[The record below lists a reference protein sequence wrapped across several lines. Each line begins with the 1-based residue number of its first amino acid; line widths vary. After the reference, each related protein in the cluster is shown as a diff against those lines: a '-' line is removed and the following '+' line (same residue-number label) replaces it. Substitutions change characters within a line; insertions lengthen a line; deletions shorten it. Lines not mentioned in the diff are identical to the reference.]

1 LTPARARPASPSKS
15 SLPVD
20 EGLLLRLR
28 TAGETIEWHEEE
40 ATDARAT
47 QGGRR
52 RARGKPTNPRDA
64 PRHRVR
70 RARLHEQEARV
81 EEGSDRKGD
90 ELAVDSGPLGALVL
104 LLEIDRRGLPTRLVP
119 RGGGERA
126 GFDDGAL
133 EATWARTGG
142 EPALAV
148 PISQLVTLA
157 RYAL

>member
-1 LTPARARPASPSKS
+1 MMPAKSPPAAPPKS

-20 EGLLLRLR
+20 EGLLVRLR
-28 TAGETIEWHEEE
+28 TAGETIEWREEKATE
-40 ATDARAT
+40 AKAT
-47 QGGRR
+47 KGGRG
-52 RARGKPTNPRDA
+52 RARGKPANPRDA

-70 RARLHEQEARV
+70 RALLHEQEARV
-81 EEGSDRKGD
+81 EEGSDRKGT

-126 GFDDGAL
+126 GFDEGAL
-133 EATWARTGG
+133 EATWARAGG